1 MRHITHKYTDP
12 GNACV
17 AVSCRVLQCV
27 AVCCSV
33 LQCVAVRC
41 SALQCVAV
49 RCSVTNSQILAMYR
63 EHSARNRANFCSG
76 NSKRDPLLYWKRPIY
91 WISECFGNSCDSHMR
106 LTCAVT
112 ATHTSLSLPHNAT
125 HCNTPNQTYEKNASL
140 SLFSWYVRFIREF
153 RICVTYEVQC
163 WWCKKRVCFLA
174 LSPICWNQHGSSW
187 YSPFLRRWD
196 SIWSSACKPKSS
208 MVIPGLFS
216 NGSFD
221 KGHGLWPSSP
231 CAGIKM
237 CVLDMC
243 DSYIWFKCV
252 IYMCDSDVWFKC
264 VI

>member
-163 WWCKKRVCFLA
+163 WWCKKRVFSCSFPHL
-174 LSPICWNQHGSSW
+174 LESTWVWLIQPVPEKMRLDMVIGMQTEILDGHPRSLFERLIWQGTWTLTIQSMCWN
-187 YSPFLRRWD
+187 
-196 SIWSSACKPKSS
+196 
-208 MVIPGLFS
+208 
-216 NGSFD
+216 
-221 KGHGLWPSSP
+221 
-231 CAGIKM
+231 
-237 CVLDMC
+237 
-243 DSYIWFKCV
+243 
-252 IYMCDSDVWFKC
+252 
-264 VI
+264 